1 MASIKD
7 LRIQIGSLKN
17 TSKITSAMK
26 MVATSK
32 LKRAKD
38 LVVDNRPYSDKL
50 MDILSRIMSGE
61 ESSHPLL
68 AQREVRSAA
77 VVVFTSDKGLCG
89 GFNNQLLKFYD
100 NQKGLSLKG
109 VNLKTWVVGRKGFE
123 HIKKSDEGVKA
134 SLNADKISV
143 QDVEKIAEEL
153 IELYLSE
160 EIDAI
165 YVIFNKF
172 ENVLKQNPFISQVL
186 PVPIVKETENAS
198 NSLDYIYEP
207 DTSEVLNSL
216 IPLFVTTQLYQGHL
230 EANVGEQ
237 AARMTAMDSATK
249 NTKELISTK
258 TLKMNRLRQAAIT
271 TELMEIIAG
280 SESLKG

>member
-32 LKRAKD
+32 LKRAQD
-38 LVVDNRPYSDKL
+38 LVVDNRPYSEKL
-50 MDILSRIMSGE
+50 MEILSRIMSGE
-61 ESSHPLL
+61 EASHPLL
-68 AQREVRSAA
+68 AEREVRSAA

-100 NQKGLSLKG
+100 NQKNELLKD
-109 VNLKTWVVGRKGFE
+109 VNLKTWVVGRKGYE
-123 HIKKSDEGVKA
+123 HIKKSDEGVQS
-134 SLNADKISV
+134 SLNADKITV
-143 QDVEKIAEEL
+143 QNVEDIAQEL
-153 IELYLSE
+153 ITLYLSE

-165 YVIFNKF
+165 YVVFNKF

-186 PVPIVKETENAS
+186 PVPTVETVDDSS

-237 AARMTAMDSATK
+237 AARMTAMDNATK

>member
-50 MDILSRIMSGE
+50 MDILSRIMNGE

-100 NQKGLSLKG
+100 NQKDSLLKG

-123 HIKKSDEGVKA
+123 HIKKSSEGVQA

-153 IELYLSE
+153 IQLYLSE

-165 YVIFNKF
+165 YVVFNKF
-172 ENVLKQNPFISQVL
+172 ENVLKQNPFMCQVL
-186 PVPIVKETENAS
+186 PVPIVKETEDAS
-198 NSLDYIYEP
+198 ISLDYIYEP
-207 DTSEVLNSL
+207 DTTEVLNSL

>member
-32 LKRAKD
+32 LKRAQD
-38 LVVDNRPYSDKL
+38 LVVDNRPYSEKL

-61 ESSHPLL
+61 EASHPLL
-68 AQREVRSAA
+68 AEREVRSAA

-100 NQKGLSLKG
+100 NQKNELLKD

-123 HIKKSDEGVKA
+123 HIKKSEEGIQS
-134 SLNADKISV
+134 SLNADKITV
-143 QDVEKIAEEL
+143 QNVEEIAQEL
-153 IELYLSE
+153 ITLYLNE

-165 YVIFNKF
+165 YVVFNKF

-186 PVPIVKETENAS
+186 PVPTVEETDDS
-198 NSLDYIYEP
+198 NDSLEYIYEP

-237 AARMTAMDSATK
+237 AARMTAMDNATK

>member
-38 LVVDNRPYSDKL
+38 LVVDNRPYSQKL

-100 NQKGLSLKG
+100 NQKSALLKG

-123 HIKKSDEGVKA
+123 HIKKSDEGVQA
-134 SLNADKISV
+134 NLNADKISV

-165 YVIFNKF
+165 YVVFNKF
-172 ENVLKQNPFISQVL
+172 ENVLKQNPFMSQVL
-186 PVPIVKETENAS
+186 PVPAVEEAEDTS
-198 NSLDYIYEP
+198 SSLDYIYEP

>member
-32 LKRAKD
+32 LKRAQD
-38 LVVDNRPYSDKL
+38 LVVDNRPYSEKL

-61 ESSHPLL
+61 EASHPLL
-68 AQREVRSAA
+68 AEREVRSAA

-100 NQKGLSLKG
+100 NQKNELLKD
-109 VNLKTWVVGRKGFE
+109 VNLKTWVVGRKGYE
-123 HIKKSDEGVKA
+123 HIKKSEEGVQS
-134 SLNADKISV
+134 SLNADKLSV
-143 QDVEKIAEEL
+143 QNVEDIAQEL
-153 IELYLSE
+153 ITLYLNE

-165 YVIFNKF
+165 YVVFNKF

-186 PVPIVKETENAS
+186 PVPTVEKVDDS
-198 NSLDYIYEP
+198 SSSLDYIYEP

-237 AARMTAMDSATK
+237 AARMTAMDNATK

>member
-32 LKRAKD
+32 LKKAQD
-38 LVVDNRPYSDKL
+38 LVVDNRPYSQKL

-100 NQKGLSLKG
+100 SEKKSSLKG
-109 VNLKTWVVGRKGFE
+109 VNLKTWAIGRKGFE
-123 HIKKSDEGVKA
+123 HIKKSNEGVQTNF
-134 SLNADKISV
+134 NADKINV

-165 YVIFNKF
+165 YVVFNKF
-172 ENVLKQNPFISQVL
+172 ENVLKQNPFMSQVL
-186 PVPIVKETENAS
+186 PVPTIEKTIDDS
-198 NSLDYIYEP
+198 SSLDYIYEP

-237 AARMTAMDSATK
+237 AARMTAMDNATK

>member
-32 LKRAKD
+32 LKRAQD
-38 LVVDNRPYSDKL
+38 LVVDNRPYSEKL

-61 ESSHPLL
+61 EVSHPLL
-68 AQREVRSAA
+68 TEREVRSAA

-100 NQKGLSLKG
+100 NQKNELLKD

-123 HIKKSDEGVKA
+123 HIKKSEEGVQS
-134 SLNADKISV
+134 SLNADKITV
-143 QDVEKIAEEL
+143 QNVEEIAQEL
-153 IELYLSE
+153 ITLYLNE

-165 YVIFNKF
+165 YVVFNKF
-172 ENVLKQNPFISQVL
+172 ENVLKQNPFMSQVL
-186 PVPIVKETENAS
+186 PVPTVENIDDS
-198 NSLDYIYEP
+198 NDSLEYIYEP

-237 AARMTAMDSATK
+237 AARMTAMDNATK